1 LNVQRSAPPVPPYR
15 APGPVNWVG
24 MWTLYSK
31 EVQRFWKVGLQAVVT
46 PVVTTWLFLTI
57 FTVAFG
63 DRRSSLP
70 ADLSF
75 AEFLAPGLIMMAVIQ
90 RSFANTSSS
99 LLISKIQGNIV
110 DILLPPLHPAE
121 LMVGYVLG
129 GVTRGITVGLAVAL
143 GMLPFVDMS
152 LHHLWPVLYFGLSA
166 GLLMSM
172 LGLLGGMW
180 ATKFDHM
187 GAITDFLITPLAFL
201 SGTFYSI
208 ERLPAALRAVS
219 QANPFFYMIDGFRY
233 GMTDHADGSVVA
245 GACLIAGLNI
255 ALGAACY
262 RLLRRGWKLKS

>member
-1 LNVQRSAPPVPPYR
+1 LTAHRPARPVPPYR
-15 APGPVNWVG
+15 EPGAVNWVG
-24 MWTLYSK
+24 LWTLYAK
-31 EVQRFWKVGLQAVVT
+31 EVQRFWKVGWQAVVT

-63 DRRSSLP
+63 DRAPVLP
-70 ADLSF
+70 AGIGF

-121 LMVGYVLG
+121 LLVGYVMG
-129 GVTRGITVGLAVAL
+129 GVTRGLTVGLAVAL
-143 GMLPFVDMS
+143 GLLPFVD
-152 LHHLWPVLYFGLSA
+152 LQVQHVWPIVYFGLSA
-166 GLLMSM
+166 ALLMAM
-172 LGLLGGMW
+172 LGLIGGLW

-208 ERLPAALRAVS
+208 DRLPAALRAVS
-219 QANPFFYMIDGFRY
+219 QANPFFHMIDGFRY
-233 GMTDHADGSVVA
+233 GLIDHADGSVVA

-262 RLLRRGWKLKS
+262 RLLRRGWKLKT